1 MIIADTTLPRSS
13 WGSRRPGRRGLESL
27 VGRTG
32 SVHDIGRPR
41 RIASGAV
48 MSDPAVTVGR
58 VKTARLFNRIIAGAV
73 TNVGFSDLIV
83 LLEALG
89 FNEVGGRGSHRVFA
103 RPGVVEILTLQE
115 LRGQAKPYQVRQVAA
130 VVRRYNLQL
139 EDEA

>member
-32 SVHDIGRPR
+32 PNDIGRPR
-41 RIASGAV
+41 RIALGAV

-73 TNVGFSDLIV
+73 TNVGFPTWLSC
-83 LLEALG
+83 
-89 FNEVGGRGSHRVFA
+89 
-103 RPGVVEILTLQE
+103 
-115 LRGQAKPYQVRQVAA
+115 
-130 VVRRYNLQL
+130 
-139 EDEA
+139 